1 MKIRKHM
8 LFALLIPAL
17 ALVNGC
23 ADSKASEKATPTP
36 VETPAASATPTAEA
50 TQEPVATDTPSPTP
64 EPEIPLYEVPRSVN
78 ENEYLKIFDVA
89 EGQEI
94 LTVDVSKMACYR
106 EGAVYQ
112 AVLQKKDGSFDEF
125 DLTESSGK
133 IEINVKD
140 ALKAEISPVLRFV
153 FGKRTVTPAP
163 SEINVQAN
171 EKYTLESTYG
181 FYGQVETLKNGVHFK
196 GSEPC
201 FIVTVPEGFY
211 NVTLVKAGDARSL
224 VCIDGTPLGCNV
236 GIPGAGG
243 RSGSTPVEYYM
254 EDALA
259 SNGTLR
265 LSMGEKDYDPAA
277 LEIRRS
283 STLKERR
290 THLYLAGDSTCAA
303 YYPLETS
310 EPQNGRF
317 QTGWGQVLCHY
328 ITEGTAITN
337 LGSGGTC
344 AKTWHDIAFS
354 GVLHHAQP
362 GDYFIIMHG
371 INDQSY
377 SSVDEM
383 KSYLNSMI
391 DECRAKGIIPVLC
404 TPMQTAKFWR
414 SDKGKD
420 LGEFEAP

>member
-1 MKIRKHM
+1 
-8 LFALLIPAL
+8 
-17 ALVNGC
+17 
-23 ADSKASEKATPTP
+23 
-36 VETPAASATPTAEA
+36 
-50 TQEPVATDTPSPTP
+50 
-64 EPEIPLYEVPRSVN
+64 
-78 ENEYLKIFDVA
+78 
-89 EGQEI
+89 
-94 LTVDVSKMACYR
+94 
-106 EGAVYQ
+106 
-112 AVLQKKDGSFDEF
+112 
-125 DLTESSGK
+125 
-133 IEINVKD
+133 
-140 ALKAEISPVLRFV
+140 
-153 FGKRTVTPAP
+153 
-163 SEINVQAN
+163 
-171 EKYTLESTYG
+171 
-181 FYGQVETLKNGVHFK
+181 
-196 GSEPC
+196 
-201 FIVTVPEGFY
+201 
-211 NVTLVKAGDARSL
+211 GDARSL

-265 LSMGEKDYDPAA
+265 LSMGEKDYDPAS

-283 STLKERR
+283 STLKARR

-303 YYPLETS
+303 YYPLETA
-310 EPQNGRF
+310 EPENGRY
-317 QTGWGQVLCHY
+317 QTGWGQMLCHY
-328 ITEGTAITN
+328 VTAGTAITN

-354 GVLHHAQP
+354 GVLGHAQP

-414 SDKGKD
+414 GDTGKD
-420 LGEFEAP
+420 LGEFEAPLGGGKAAFMKGIREVAKEKDVFLIDVAAITSEQYGILGRTYVAHNYHLYIPASDKEEDTLHLSYAGAKNVASIIATELYKLQVSGTADGKGARITGLTFNPLDTEVITYTDKDGKEAEYKTDRITGICRPYAVSPTTP